1 MKFFFGGK
9 WFNSQSNI
17 LPASTNL
24 MTHYPFNQHSNF
36 NHSAQSAQLSQQNYY
51 PQQFASNSYANQPV
65 THAKE
70 NAWNWG
76 DGSNNTQSMSNNPTS
91 NIEGQTESQF
101 IFHDYETPPEAQKDN
116 HKPLFSIN
124 NVTQGTPFAGQ
135 GVDQYPAP
143 GSSQAYSEPR
153 VLHPNEGGQFLSQDQ
168 GTPTNPE
175 DQTGQ
180 NPENVDDLEATSPR
194 TNLEESVSEDVSG
207 VVPGQ
212 PSDQSEIVESEQPAQ
227 PLTNAQEQARLQASL
242 RSADIAALDIVLQL
256 IETTTTGIKEQ
267 RAQDNAKEVDIS
279 VNTDELYS
287 QSKDLYNRSKNLF
300 TLYAVAGE
308 LSPKSKAKHEMQQ
321 KAADELKKIQENPL
335 YSKEINNEQEKR
347 DACERAGRFIGETT
361 SRIVGLGLGFGAA
374 VAVASLM
381 IPPAMVLY
389 GPMIVAGPV
398 IVAGAGGAAAF
409 MANKLGYK
417 IADITLSNTTALAG
431 SVLDWGKNGFRDWW
445 NKDKQQVKALT
456 TLKNQLLQDI
466 EKAQAGFIEAK
477 NQHDQVKVAKEPDT
491 EKIKTLQSQM
501 TEYLENLYIN
511 ASVLKDLEGSIVGKR
526 AAEKAAQE
534 ALEHWKQN
542 ASFMEKA
549 AKKIG
554 ESDTW
559 KSITETTPRNI
570 CEKLGVITGKI
581 VGLAIAAGL
590 GAAAA
595 IAITS
600 SIGAAATILYG
611 PMAVVGITAVAGIAA
626 GAVGYKIANPVAT
639 WSFKKVGQVADLA
652 KNAIYEVGKFVVVGT
667 KNLVM
672 DKGKYS
678 GKVKREAGEGKKQQK
693 G

>member
-1 MKFFFGGK
+1 MKTSFGGK

-24 MTHYPFNQHSNF
+24 MTHYPFNQYSNF
-36 NHSAQSAQLSQQNYY
+36 NHSAQSAQLSQPNYRN
-51 PQQFASNSYANQPV
+51 PPFQDNSYADQPG
-65 THAKE
+65 TQGRW
-70 NAWNWG
+70 NTGNWG
-76 DGSNNTQSMSNNPTS
+76 DGSHNTQSMSNNLTPG
-91 NIEGQTESQF
+91 IEVSSMNQF
-101 IFHDYETPPEAQKDN
+101 ILHNYETPHEARKDN
-116 HKPLFSIN
+116 HKPPVNIN
-124 NVTQGTPFAGQ
+124 NVMKDAQFAGQ
-135 GVDQYPAP
+135 GVNQYPAP
-143 GSSQAYSEPR
+143 GSSQAYSDPKASYVDVEQQFPSYQ
-153 VLHPNEGGQFLSQDQ
+153 NEE
-168 GTPTNPE
+168 TPTNPVE
-175 DQTGQ
+175 PLQQ
-180 NPENVDDLEATSPR
+180 NTENVGDREFASPPS
-194 TNLEESVSEDVSG
+194 NQEEDFSESFPAMDF
-207 VVPGQ
+207 
-212 PSDQSEIVESEQPAQ
+212 AQ
-227 PLTNAQEQARLQASL
+227 PLTNEQVVSTLQSEIDSSKEFLLQAVL
-242 RSADIAALDIVLQL
+242 ALIENTKVGINEQRETNKEADISQNAQQLFYKTEELFYYSSVAAELEQTAAKKMEWTKKAVEQL
-256 IETTTTGIKEQ
+256 KE
-267 RAQDNAKEVDIS
+267 
-279 VNTDELYS
+279 
-287 QSKDLYNRSKNLF
+287 
-300 TLYAVAGE
+300 
-308 LSPKSKAKHEMQQ
+308 
-321 KAADELKKIQENPL
+321 IQENPL

-652 KNAIYEVGKFVVVGT
+652 KNAIYEVGKFVVGT

-678 GKVKREAGEGKKQQK
+678 GKVKREAGEGKEATE
-693 G
+693 GVSSRT